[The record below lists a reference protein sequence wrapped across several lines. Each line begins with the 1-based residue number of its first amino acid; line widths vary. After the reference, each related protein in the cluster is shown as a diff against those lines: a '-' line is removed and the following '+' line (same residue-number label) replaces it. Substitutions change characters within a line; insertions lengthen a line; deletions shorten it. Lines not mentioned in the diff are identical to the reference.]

1 MSATTPAAA
10 ASAPETAASG
20 PPLLCWLLDVP
31 APAPALAL
39 HESQALDALDRILAQ
54 ASLPA
59 ELLPRAANVVPQLIA
74 MLRQDDLPVA
84 ALAERISKDPPLAA
98 EVLRMAGTAFF
109 VGGRTPA
116 QDLPQAIQVL
126 GIEGLHMAISRVL
139 LRPLY
144 RGQPGSLGT
153 ATARLWEH
161 ADTLSRHCAVSA
173 RDQGAS
179 SFDGYLAGLLHDTGW
194 MVLFHVLQRVGLADL
209 KGLSLEGVQ
218 AFEQRAHRLFGLA
231 AERWQITP
239 AFSAFVADARSTR
252 LDHSA
257 DPMACALRAAQAPCM
272 AELQPG

>member
-1 MSATTPAAA
+1 MP
-10 ASAPETAASG
+10 ASAPETAAFG

-31 APAPALAL
+31 APATTLVA
-39 HESQALDALDRILAQ
+39 HEVQALGALDLILAQ
-54 ASLPA
+54 ASLPSD
-59 ELLPRAANVVPQLIA
+59 LLPRAANVVPQLIA

-109 VGGRTPA
+109 VGGRAPA

-144 RGQPGSLGT
+144 RGQSGSLGT

-161 ADTLSRHCAVSA
+161 ADTLSRHCALSA
-173 RDQGAS
+173 RDHGVS

-194 MVLFHVLQRVGLADL
+194 MVLFHALQRAGLSDL
-209 KGLSLEGVQ
+209 KPLSLEGVQ
-218 AFEQRAHRLFGLA
+218 AFEQRAHRLFALA

-239 AFSAFVADARSTR
+239 AFSAFVADAGSTR
-252 LDHSA
+252 LEQSD
-257 DPMACALRAAQAPCM
+257 DPMARALRAAQGPCM